1 MEPRAR
7 GSADPVGLNVTIT
20 SRPLP
25 SLSMSD
31 PTTIL
36 FACVH
41 NAGRSQMGAGFASFL
56 GGAHVRVLSGGSEP
70 GTAVNPMVVEAMRER
85 GIDVAREQ
93 PKAFDDAM
101 VESAD
106 IVVTMGCGD
115 ECPFFPGTRYLDW
128 PLEDP
133 AGQPIEVVR
142 RVRDAIEGLVRG
154 LLTELDGPVGGVNA

>member
-1 MEPRAR
+1 MPE
-7 GSADPVGLNVTIT
+7 
-20 SRPLP
+20 
-25 SLSMSD
+25 

-36 FACVH
+36 FACIH
-41 NAGRSQMGAGFASFL
+41 NAGRSQMGAGFAAHL
-56 GGAHVRVLSGGSEP
+56 GGAGVRVLSGGSEP
-70 GTAVNPMVVEAMRER
+70 GAAVNPVVVAAMRER
-85 GIDVAREQ
+85 GIDVAGEQ

-115 ECPFFPGTRYLDW
+115 ACPFFPGKRYLDW

-142 RVRDAIEGLVRG
+142 RVRDEIEALVRA
-154 LLTELDGPVGGVNA
+154 LLEEIGVTVVEGAS

>member
-1 MEPRAR
+1 MP
-7 GSADPVGLNVTIT
+7 
-20 SRPLP
+20 
-25 SLSMSD
+25 

-36 FACVH
+36 FACIH
-41 NAGRSQMGAGFASFL
+41 NAGRSQMGAGFAARL

-70 GTAVNPMVVEAMRER
+70 GAAINPVVVEAMRER
-85 GIDVAREQ
+85 GIDVAGEQ

-115 ECPFFPGTRYLDW
+115 ACPFFPGKRYLDW
-128 PLEDP
+128 PLDDP

-142 RVRDAIEGLVRG
+142 RIRDEIEGLVRG
-154 LLTELDGPVGGVNA
+154 LLAEIGVPVAEGVS